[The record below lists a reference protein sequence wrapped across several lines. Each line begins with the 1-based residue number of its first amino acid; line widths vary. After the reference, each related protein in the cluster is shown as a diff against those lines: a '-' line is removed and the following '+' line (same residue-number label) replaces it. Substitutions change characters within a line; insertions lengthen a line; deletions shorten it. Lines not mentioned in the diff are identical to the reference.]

1 MPNGKTARYIVKVW
15 DGYTNSSFER
25 IATYDYLANVC
36 RAYPP
41 SYIWSI
47 EPA

>member
-1 MPNGKTARYIVKVW
+1 MPAWWIVKVW
-15 DGYTNSSFER
+15 DGYQNRSREMFG
-25 IATYDYLANVC
+25 TYDYLANMC
-36 RAYPP
+36 RSYPP